1 MQHIIANI
9 ASQMERG
16 DYETG
21 LIRWL
26 QAERKNEVFDKYIV
40 KFNPNILQELPV
52 LVSLSAGTV
61 ISEEL
66 DGPFLRER
74 VSWLEVIL
82 HGLHASLPD
91 VVSTYQQY
99 KKLSGKSSDLI
110 VWKQDPQVREVLP
123 NIMGR
128 TISRLEALFMR
139 LNNSRAQGDPIINQ
153 LSSMM
158 LMANRVS
165 NATTHPLY

>member
-1 MQHIIANI
+1 
-9 ASQMERG
+9 MERG

-26 QAERKNEVFDKYIV
+26 QSERKNEVFDKYIV

-74 VSWLEVIL
+74 VTWLEVIL
-82 HGLHASLPD
+82 HGLHSSLPD
-91 VVSTYQQY
+91 VVSTFPPMTNIYGRRVEKQRH
-99 KKLSGKSSDLI
+99 LINSSL
-110 VWKQDPQVREVLP
+110 
-123 NIMGR
+123 
-128 TISRLEALFMR
+128 
-139 LNNSRAQGDPIINQ
+139 
-153 LSSMM
+153 
-158 LMANRVS
+158 
-165 NATTHPLY
+165 